1 MQIDLFKNE
10 TPTIGNTLLAVRSF
24 ENYTN
29 FKVESGEFSTGITTH
44 YRCVCK
50 LCAVEL
56 KDKYDVSGN
65 YFSSKYGSRTD
76 DGMRKRYVDDEEIK
90 KWNNPAKF
98 NPIDDED
105 GKGFYVLEYDF
116 NLVKFGG
123 LLECEICKMSI
134 SHNPF
139 LE

>member
-1 MQIDLFKNE
+1 MKNVELKKE

-65 YFSSKYGSRTD
+65 YFSSKYG
-76 DGMRKRYVDDEEIK
+76 
-90 KWNNPAKF
+90 
-98 NPIDDED
+98 
-105 GKGFYVLEYDF
+105 
-116 NLVKFGG
+116 
-123 LLECEICKMSI
+123 
-134 SHNPF
+134 
-139 LE
+139 